1 MHVDLLAI
9 ARGEVTISATLHRGD
24 HQSLGPETTCARS
37 GRRSEEA
44 SQALRSLTA
53 GIPQLE
59 QARDAPGGKR
69 HAQGPRPLHG
79 LVEDRQLTFL
89 EHPAVG

>member
-1 MHVDLLAI
+1 
-9 ARGEVTISATLHRGD
+9 
-24 HQSLGPETTCARS
+24 
-37 GRRSEEA
+37 
-44 SQALRSLTA
+44 LTA

-89 EHPAVG
+89 EHPAAG